1 MRNILNQH
9 IVIILFYYCLNFFL
23 KFLKKAKVLNISNVD
38 EELELDIPFE
48 ELIKSTPDQI
58 YIENITTKHF
68 LNSIG
73 INRSINNFNAGVNNS
88 RLTISETVKET
99 KVAFNLGS
107 NIVASNKLIDIVL
120 LLVSILYYF

>member
-1 MRNILNQH
+1 
-9 IVIILFYYCLNFFL
+9 LNFFL